1 MLAHSGYPRLPFR
14 QVESVGMLKD
24 EVDRYHIFD
33 IELVGVDDVENRR
46 LTIK

>member
-1 MLAHSGYPRLPFR
+1 MTFR

-33 IELVGVDDVENRR
+33 IELAGVDDEMNHR
-46 LTIK
+46 